1 MEDLLQESERLL
13 EESDYLE
20 ILESDGDTSSHAV
33 NDHIRAADM
42 ASLDTSQS
50 RRLNGRVEVWLSAD
64 AMLCFASLF
73 PPRAGGELLEPDDVL
88 RVLDQHGVTF
98 GLDRESIEKAVFACN
113 TDRDV
118 QNDVVVARGR
128 PSCGEAPGHWELSEE
143 VVAGSDSHKG
153 DGSGENG
160 GVDHRARSPIVLVEE
175 GQVIA
180 TRVQPVQGTVGTTV
194 HGEEIAYHR
203 KSVPQYQPGAGVRV
217 EGDLA
222 YAAYDGRIVWDAAT
236 FRVHQALVIRGDVD
250 YRTGHID
257 FPGDVIID
265 GQIKDGFH
273 VHAGGS
279 VVCRKTLDAS
289 DVQCDGD
296 LQINHGIIG
305 RKKGRVRVG
314 GTVRTRYIENCQLE
328 AGGDIGTLVGCVNSH
343 VQTRGEFAS
352 GRKSLIV
359 GSRIYAANGVRTNQI
374 GTDSGSRSEI
384 YCGTDFEVRR
394 KIEWIRD
401 KSIEYSARLG
411 EARLQLQGNSN
422 PPKRLE
428 DIKEKL
434 EMALSAMNQT
444 AERLISRLEVND
456 GAEIQVFGTVFPD
469 TYVEICNVGLTVS
482 QKLSSVRFR
491 LDKPSGKIN
500 VEPLCVR
507 QS

>member
-1 MEDLLQESERLL
+1 MEDLLQDSDRLL
-13 EESDYLE
+13 EEFNYLE

-33 NDHIRAADM
+33 NDHIRTSDM

-50 RRLNGRVEVWLSAD
+50 RRLSGRVEVRFSAD
-64 AMLCFASLF
+64 AMLCFANLI
-73 PPRAGGELLEPDDVL
+73 PPRAGGELLQPDDVL

-98 GLDRESIEKAVFACN
+98 GLDLEAIEKAVFTCN

-118 QNDVVVARGR
+118 QGDIVVARGR
-128 PSCGEAPGHWELSEE
+128 PPRGEAPGHWELSEE
-143 VVAGSDSHKG
+143 VVAGGDSHEG
-153 DGSGENG
+153 DGRGKNG

-180 TRVQPVQGTVGTTV
+180 TRVQPVRGRVGTTV
-194 HGEEIAYHR
+194 HGEEIAYR
-203 KSVPQYQPGAGVRV
+203 QTTVPWYQPGAGVRV
-217 EGDLA
+217 EGELA
-222 YAAYDGRIVWDAAT
+222 CAAYDGRIVWDAAT
-236 FRVHQALVIRGDVD
+236 FRVHEALVIRGDVD

-257 FPGDVIID
+257 FPGDVIIH

-273 VHAGGS
+273 VHSGGS
-279 VVCRKTLDAS
+279 VFCRKTLDAS

-296 LQINHGIIG
+296 LHINHGIIG

-314 GTVRTRYIENCQLE
+314 GAVRTRYIENCQIE

-401 KSIEYSARLG
+401 KSIEYSARLC
-411 EARLQLQGNSN
+411 EARRQMEGNSN
-422 PPKRLE
+422 PPNRLKE
-428 DIKEKL
+428 IKEKL
-434 EMALSAMNQT
+434 EKALSAMNQT

-456 GAEIQVFGTVFPD
+456 GAEIQVSGAVFPD
-469 TYVEICNVGLTVS
+469 TYVEICNVALTVS

-491 LDKPSGKIN
+491 LDKHSGKIK
-500 VEPLCVR
+500 VEPLGVR